1 MNIHPVPSSSLAVVI
16 DAVGTHELRETQV
29 PVLADDEVMV
39 KVAYVGV
46 CATDLEVMEG
56 ELTYYRNGTAFYPIV
71 PGHEYSGVVVQAG
84 PHVTGIAVGD
94 HVVGECAMGCGACEW
109 CDRGEYFRCARRTEV
124 GVVNKDGAYARYMSL
139 PASYAHKL
147 PDGLTLRRA
156 AVIEPTAV
164 CVKATGKLRAEPG
177 KRVCIFGAGS
187 IGNLCTQILRAQ
199 GIEVTVVDR
208 DPARLALLDRYGA
221 TTTTTLDDLSSFDYL
236 LEATGNAALIP
247 ALIERSKPSVRIV
260 LMGIPYLDP
269 VEVSFAS
276 FPANE
281 KEMLGSIASHYDDW
295 EEAIRLVS
303 EGVIN
308 LDDHIG
314 EILPLESYAQ
324 AWQWQRERAHLK
336 VLLSTNQD
344 LRDA

>member
-1 MNIHPVPSSSLAVVI
+1 MNIHPVPSNSLAVVI

-71 PGHEYSGVVVQAG
+71 PGH
-84 PHVTGIAVGD
+84 

-177 KRVCIFGAGS
+177 KSACIFGAGS

-221 TTTTTLDDLSSFDYL
+221 ATATVLDDLSSFDYL

-247 ALIERSKPSVRIV
+247 PLIERSKPSVRIV

-295 EEAIRLVS
+295 EEAIRLVT